1 MRSVSWLFLLGTHA
15 RGQPQQQKSNESC
28 SGKRKYNRATYTSR
42 GHTVSCLAQLCWLQ
56 FELQAGN
63 GREEMVQVQRDATV
77 FRIEGGKVVL
87 ASVVEAVA
95 AALLQQQLLLAVA
108 PPLLQGR

>member
-1 MRSVSWLFLLGTHA
+1 
-15 RGQPQQQKSNESC
+15 
-28 SGKRKYNRATYTSR
+28 
-42 GHTVSCLAQLCWLQ
+42 
-56 FELQAGN
+56 
-63 GREEMVQVQRDATV
+63 MVQVQRDATV
-77 FRIEGGKVVL
+77 FRIGRGEAVL